1 MKLTTL
7 AILCGFAAQALA
19 APAPVPYVLHEKR
32 NIQSNKWTRRN
43 DIKLNRDAIIPISIG
58 LTQRNLENG
67 YDLLMDVSHPESPN
81 YGKHWSMEKVS
92 LLSRSECSQK
102 LRSIDQGNFCP
113 IR

>member
-1 MKLTTL
+1 MKLTVL
-7 AILCGFAAQALA
+7 AILGGFAAQALA

-32 NIQSNKWTRRN
+32 NIHSNKWTRRS

-92 LLSRSECSQK
+92 PLSRFHFAMS
-102 LRSIDQGNFCP
+102 
-113 IR
+113 

>member
-1 MKLTTL
+1 MKLTVL
-7 AILCGFAAQALA
+7 AILGGFAAQALA

-32 NIQSNKWTRRN
+32 NIQSNKWTRRS

-92 LLSRSECSQK
+92 SSPDFMVAS
-102 LRSIDQGNFCP
+102 S
-113 IR
+113 